1 MEKETLFKKGISMG
15 ELIGFAIT
23 IISTGIIFYTSTQ
36 VRLNSLE
43 LRINMHEGQSKNII
57 EKLDRIEGKQDKLK
71 EKISEVEVKLSGK
84 MDYKQ

>member
-1 MEKETLFKKGISMG
+1 MEKETLFKKGISMD